1 MRVVLDLQQA
11 PPEVEAWADALRH
24 CAAEALSAGGCA
36 APCAELTLRF
46 CDEEEMRRL
55 NCTYRGVDRPTNV
68 LTFPFELPAATEPPL
83 LGDVLL
89 CPAVLRREADEQH
102 RPLRAHL
109 CHLLVHGCLHLLHYD
124 HEQEEEARVMEN
136 LESAIMARLGF
147 PDPYVKIEEASPP
160 GSLTGPAGHG

>member
-24 CAAEALSAGGCA
+24 CAAEALSAGGCT

-147 PDPYVKIEEASPP
+147 PDPYVKIEEDSPP
-160 GSLTGPAGHG
+160 GSLTGPAGPG